1 MDKKFLFSCLICVF
15 IFAFSTAFYFNDETI
30 IKSENRMV
38 TAFPKL
44 PEKFS
49 TSKIK
54 HFFTQLSQF
63 YNDNFPNR
71 EKIILTLTTLIPSVK
86 TENLSID
93 TVISGKEDWLF
104 LGNNYN
110 NTIDKLTGKLYYH
123 DSDNKKYDVTKRYDF
138 YKNIA
143 EKVLAH
149 SKEVFF
155 LIAPDKSTVYPEF
168 LPETII
174 PAPKPF
180 HEFLTQKMQRENL
193 NVYYPRQDLLQNKE
207 KALLYY
213 VTDSHWNNYGAF
225 IAFIRLISR
234 LDPALPEMIKEED
247 FRFKP
252 LKSTAG
258 DLISLGNF
266 LFKDKDYKDTFQ
278 VSYKNMPMETP
289 KAEQTENKQN
299 GLIQTVNPEALTD
312 KTVWIIG
319 DSFSTALRP
328 YFSFFFKNV
337 YFIHKDTFNAS
348 PAGFTDIQA
357 DFAVYE
363 CVERSF

>member
-1 MDKKFLFSCLICVF
+1 MDKKFLFSCLICIL
-15 IFAFSTAFYFNDETI
+15 IFAFSTAFYLNNETI

-71 EKIILTLTTLIPSVK
+71 EKIILTLTALIPSIK

-93 TVISGKEDWLF
+93 TVITGKEDWLF

-123 DSDNKKYDVTKRYDF
+123 DSDNKKYDVTKRYAF

-143 EKVLAH
+143 GKVLAH
-149 SKEVFF
+149 SKEIFF
-155 LIAPDKSTVYPEF
+155 LIAPDKSAVYPEF

-180 HEFLTQKMQRENL
+180 HELLTQKMRQENL
-193 NVYYPRQDLLQNKE
+193 NICYPRQNLLQHKE

-225 IAFIRLISR
+225 IAFMHLISR
-234 LDPALPEMIKEED
+234 IEPNFPNVIKEED
-247 FRFKP
+247 FRFEP
-252 LKSTAG
+252 LKSTPG
-258 DLISLGNF
+258 DLINLGNF

-278 VSYKNMPMETP
+278 VLYKNMPIEAPET
-289 KAEQTENKQN
+289 KQTENKQN
-299 GLIQTVNPEALTD
+299 GLIQTVNPEALID

-319 DSFSTALRP
+319 DSFSAALRL
-328 YFSFFFKNV
+328 YFSFFFENV

-348 PAGFTDIQA
+348 PDCFTDIQA
-357 DFAVYE
+357 DFTVYE
-363 CVERSF
+363 CVERLF